1 VTGSGR
7 GVDSLLPSSDGSGS
21 GLVVWPVFKTAT
33 ETPSVAP
40 VGSIP
45 TRSRHLSLAP
55 LRSSA
60 WLALGLGALLVAPVR
75 AAAQDSTAIGRDS
88 ALAAPADSAAGA
100 ALPAATPLDSLA
112 IRTSPM
118 GAFWRSFLLPG
129 WGQARVGRKLTAGI
143 FIAWEGTTLAM
154 SLKTRRELAY
164 LRRNNSGR
172 AEDKRR
178 EHEDWLVLLGFNHL
192 FAGLEA
198 YVSGHLTDFPPDL
211 QLQAVPGGVGAS
223 ISIPFRVR

>member
-1 VTGSGR
+1 VAGSGR

-45 TRSRHLSLAP
+45 TRSRHLSLVP
-55 LRSSA
+55 IRSIA
-60 WLALGLGALLVAPVR
+60 WLAVGLGALLAAPVR
-75 AAAQDSTAIGRDS
+75 AAAQDSTAAVRDS
-88 ALAAPADSAAGA
+88 TVAVPGDSGVVSPRPATIG
-100 ALPAATPLDSLA
+100 DSLA
-112 IRTSPM
+112 LRTSPM

-129 WGQARVGRKLTAGI
+129 WGQARVGRKLTGGI
-143 FIAWEGTTLAM
+143 FLAWEGTTLAM

-164 LRRNNSGR
+164 LRRTGSGR

-192 FAGLEA
+192 LAGLEA

-211 QLQAVPGGVGAS
+211 QVHAMPGGVGAR

>member
-1 VTGSGR
+1 M
-7 GVDSLLPSSDGSGS
+7 
-21 GLVVWPVFKTAT
+21 VWPVFKTAT
-33 ETPSVAP
+33 ETPTVAP

-45 TRSRHLSLAP
+45 TRSRHLSQAP
-55 LRSSA
+55 IRSIA
-60 WLALGLGALLVAPVR
+60 WLALGLGALLAAPIR
-75 AAAQDSTAIGRDS
+75 AAAQDSTAAAPDS
-88 ALAAPADSAAGA
+88 AVVTPGDSAPVALRPATA
-100 ALPAATPLDSLA
+100 ADSLA
-112 IRTSPM
+112 LRTSPM

-143 FIAWEGTTLAM
+143 FLAWEGTTLAM
-154 SLKTRRELAY
+154 SLKTRHELAY
-164 LRRNNSGR
+164 LRRTGSGR

-192 FAGLEA
+192 LAGLEA

-211 QLQAVPGGVGAS
+211 RLQAMPGGLGAS

>member
-1 VTGSGR
+1 
-7 GVDSLLPSSDGSGS
+7 
-21 GLVVWPVFKTAT
+21 VVWPVFKTAT

-45 TRSRHLSLAP
+45 TRSRHLFLAP
-55 LRSSA
+55 LRSFV
-60 WLALGLGALLVAPVR
+60 WLALELGALLAAPVQ
-75 AAAQDSTAIGRDS
+75 AAAQDSTAVARDS
-88 ALAAPADSAAGA
+88 AVVAPADSVAGVVGPRA
-100 ALPAATPLDSLA
+100 RPDSLA
-112 IRTSPM
+112 LRTSPM
-118 GAFWRSFLLPG
+118 AAFWRSFLLPG

-143 FIAWEGTTLAM
+143 FLAWEGTTLAM
-154 SLKTRRELAY
+154 SLKTRHELAY
-164 LRRNNSGR
+164 LRRTGSGR

-198 YVSGHLTDFPPDL
+198 YVSAHLTDFPPDL